1 MGATWKMDCEFVRAQ
16 CALRPTQR
24 PGSVDEKLADTL
36 CSQAR
41 SGAVCA
47 ETAKPQTNWALWL
60 VVFVAMLALSRSFGF
75 TLLEICI

>member
-1 MGATWKMDCEFVRAQ
+1 MECEFVRAQ

-60 VVFVAMLALSRSFGF
+60 AVFVAMLALSRSFGF